1 MRTKMIAV
9 LGVLTVFGVA
19 LAAQL
24 GAFDREE
31 RRLIPLDAVYASFN
45 QEGLKPLG
53 PEVEADGL
61 AEILGAVR
69 ESPQQIV
76 LCVGT
81 DVASALRG
89 SELGFATPDEATPPV
104 TARTSDT
111 FWLAAYLG
119 SDGSVPS
126 AFRIRAI
133 EVNGKTI
140 RVEYER
146 DESHVRSA
154 DLRNYLIWVPL
165 GHVEAGAYTLELFDT
180 AAERVTRSR
189 TMLVTVN

>member
-1 MRTKMIAV
+1 MRTKLMAI

-31 RRLIPLDAVYASFN
+31 RRLIPLDTVYASFN
-45 QEGLKPLG
+45 QAGLQPLD
-53 PEVEADGL
+53 PEVETDGF
-61 AEILGAVR
+61 AQVLGAVR

-76 LCVGT
+76 LCLGT
-81 DVASALRG
+81 DLAWAVRG
-89 SELGFATPDEATPPV
+89 SELGFATPDDATPPV
-104 TARTSDT
+104 MASTSDT
-111 FWLAAYLG
+111 LWLAAYLG

-126 AFRIRAI
+126 AFRLRAI

-146 DESHVRSA
+146 DESPVRSA
-154 DLRNYLIWVPL
+154 DLRNYLIWAPL
-165 GHVEAGAYTLELFDT
+165 GRVEAGAYTLELFDA
-180 AAERVTRSR
+180 AAEQVTRSR
-189 TMLVTVN
+189 TLLVTVN